1 MTIRFDKEDDLFVIP
16 TIVISK
22 KKVTMKEYIEVMI
35 KIYQA
40 LFECL
45 YEAAKTFFMA
55 IGISY
60 GLWIYVQSKNIGVD
74 YDIIQ
79 VALTIYII
87 YISVMVLLKLTKKTI
102 AMEKECSPVETSFEE
117 NNRDEIENVCA
128 HEAGHALM
136 YYLIN
141 RKDIRV
147 YINVPVPYTKVSFQK
162 SCVSSVQY
170 LQENVM
176 ACYASIAAQRI
187 LDKES
192 NGFYG
197 EESSRA
203 DMTMANHYLHDLL
216 FITNH
221 NLSLTGDDDE
231 TRQEMSRLSKELYA
245 KTEHVLREHIDELK
259 EITVF
264 LLKHRTADKNDIRK
278 ICEKGNK

>member
-1 MTIRFDKEDDLFVIP
+1 M
-16 TIVISK
+16 
-22 KKVTMKEYIEVMI
+22 
-35 KIYQA
+35 
-40 LFECL
+40 
-45 YEAAKTFFMA
+45 
-55 IGISY
+55 
-60 GLWIYVQSKNIGVD
+60 
-74 YDIIQ
+74 
-79 VALTIYII
+79 
-87 YISVMVLLKLTKKTI
+87 
-102 AMEKECSPVETSFEE
+102 
-117 NNRDEIENVCA
+117 
-128 HEAGHALM
+128 
-136 YYLIN
+136 IN
-141 RKDIRV
+141 RKDISV

-231 TRQEMSRLSKELYA
+231 TRQEMSRLSKELY
-245 KTEHVLREHIDELK
+245 KQTEEILIEHIEELK
-259 EITVF
+259 ELSRVLMRNGYADGHDIKRF
-264 LLKHRTADKNDIRK
+264 LMINKRGRMSYEKENRIYYFGNCIRLIIRYK
-278 ICEKGNK
+278 

>member
-1 MTIRFDKEDDLFVIP
+1 M
-16 TIVISK
+16 
-22 KKVTMKEYIEVMI
+22 
-35 KIYQA
+35 
-40 LFECL
+40 
-45 YEAAKTFFMA
+45 
-55 IGISY
+55 
-60 GLWIYVQSKNIGVD
+60 
-74 YDIIQ
+74 
-79 VALTIYII
+79 
-87 YISVMVLLKLTKKTI
+87 
-102 AMEKECSPVETSFEE
+102 ETSFEE

-141 RKDIRV
+141 RKDISV

-264 LLKHRTADKNDIRK
+264 LLKHRTADKNDTRK

>member
-1 MTIRFDKEDDLFVIP
+1 
-16 TIVISK
+16 
-22 KKVTMKEYIEVMI
+22 MKEYIEVMV

-60 GLWIYVQSKNIGVD
+60 GLWIYVQSKNIEVD

-87 YISVMVLLKLTKKTI
+87 YISVMFLLKLAKRTI
-102 AMEKECSPVETSFEE
+102 AMEKEGSPVETSFEE
-117 NNRDEIENVCA
+117 DNRDEIENVCV

-141 RKDIRV
+141 RKDISV

-162 SCVSSVQY
+162 SCVSNVQY

-176 ACYASIAAQRI
+176 VCYASIAAQRI
-187 LDKES
+187 LEKES

-197 EESSRA
+197 DESSRA
-203 DMTMANHYLHDLL
+203 DMTMANRYLHDLL

-231 TRQEMSRLSKELYA
+231 TRQEMSRLSKELY
-245 KTEHVLREHIDELK
+245 KQTEEILIEHIEELK
-259 EITVF
+259 ELSRV
-264 LLKHRTADKNDIRK
+264 LMRNGYADGHDIKK
-278 ICEKGNK
+278 IFDDQQKRENVL